1 MAKRSFSVATST
13 PTATADGVNLVND
26 SYNGVLQGSDTVQR
40 TMVSEVYLGGQA
52 AASAPTIMVLAMND
66 VVATVVVLGTEG
78 RDAPLDPATAAL
90 AAPVEVGRSA
100 TVLPQRDAL
109 LHLLQLSF
117 NAFGGI
123 VRWLAAPGEEVGLV
137 GDAVSLGSM
146 SLSAFSGGT
155 PGVIGSHIIYETL

>member
-13 PTATADGVNLVND
+13 PTATADGANLVND
-26 SYNGVLQGSDTVQR
+26 TYNGVLQGSDTVQQ

-52 AASAPTIMVLAMND
+52 SASAPTFMVLAMND
-66 VVATVVVLGTEG
+66 VVATVVVLGTQG
-78 RDAPLDPATAAL
+78 RDAPLSPATAAL
-90 AAPVEVGRSA
+90 AGPVEVGRST
-100 TVLPQRDAL
+100 TVAPQRDTL

-123 VRWLAAPGEEVGLV
+123 VRWLAAPGEEVGIV

-146 SLSAFSGGT
+146 SLSAFSGGST
-155 PGVIGSHIIYETL
+155 GLISSHIIYETL